1 MDCKN
6 AIETFFRVMLLTI
19 YCGHL
24 KERKKERKK
33 EGAEVEDEC
42 KDTADYLG

>member
-1 MDCKN
+1 
-6 AIETFFRVMLLTI
+6 MLLTI

-24 KERKKERKK
+24 KERKK